1 MHDSEHDDR
10 GKDAE
15 ASTRTGS
22 SGPESDEIMSR
33 LPRTRPQR
41 RNYRRPAAT
50 ESEAAAAA
58 GSADEAPVPRTAGSP
73 RFERQPDTPSEAAG
87 IAELTVSGA
96 YEIAKLPLKVGA
108 HATFR
113 ALEAVARSLRSR

>member
-15 ASTRTGS
+15 ASTPTGRS
-22 SGPESDEIMSR
+22 DSESGEIMSR

-41 RNYRRPAAT
+41 RNYRRPAAA
-50 ESEAAAAA
+50 ESEAAAASRAA
-58 GSADEAPVPRTAGSP
+58 GESPAPHAAGSP
-73 RFERQPDTPSEAAG
+73 RFERESEAPSEAAG